1 MTRPV
6 SCRNWMRFV
15 MPKQKTHKGLAKRVK
30 VTGRGKVK
38 RRRAFTG
45 HLMSGRPGKQRRR
58 LRQPTL
64 MPKAE
69 EQRCIKALNP

>member
-1 MTRPV
+1 
-6 SCRNWMRFV
+6 

-38 RRRAFTG
+38 RRQSFTG
-45 HLMSGRPGKQRRR
+45 HLLSGRPGKKLRR
-58 LRQPTL
+58 LRQAAM

-69 EQRCIKALNP
+69 AKRCREALGK